1 MKRVEVGIIGC
12 GYWGPNLVRTFVE
25 IGGATVRGVAD
36 KDRERLHRVG
46 TRYPHLRVL
55 TEDFHH
61 LFEQRLDA
69 VVVCTP
75 PETHYDIVRACL
87 EQGLDVL
94 VEKPLATSSEH
105 ARELVEI
112 AERHGQILMV
122 GHIGAY
128 TPAVTELRSMIAAGA
143 LGDIAYIDA
152 VRVGLGLFRSNLNV
166 IWDLAPHDIAIL
178 MYLLGESPK
187 SVSTR
192 GIGCIEPT
200 NEDVA
205 YLTLS
210 FPSGV
215 LAHVRL
221 SWLDPCKTRRVT
233 VVGNQKMVVYDD
245 LENHEKL
252 KIYDKHVDAVR
263 QTDTF
268 GDFHFAY
275 HYGSIL
281 SPYIEGDEPLRVE
294 CLHFLE
300 CVRDRSTPLT
310 DGRNGLAVVEAI
322 EAAQQSLR
330 KGGTPVSIAKVVA
343 GRTPQRWRPAFPA
356 DGTEGNGAAV
366 KGNRADKARKA
377 HRKEMRRAAKADA
390 NGKVNG
396 NGSNGNGV
404 KRNGNGSSNG
414 SNGNGTN
421 GNGKVGKGAIKVRDY
436 APEEV

>member
-1 MKRVEVGIIGC
+1 MKRVDVGIIGC

-25 IGGATVRGVAD
+25 IGGASVRGVAD
-36 KDRERLHRVG
+36 RDRERLDRVAN
-46 TRYPHLRVL
+46 RYPDVRVL
-55 TEDFHH
+55 TEDFHDM
-61 LFEQRLDA
+61 FEQRLDA

-87 EQGLDVL
+87 ERGLDVL
-94 VEKPLATSSEH
+94 VEKPLATSPEH
-105 ARELVEI
+105 ARELVDL
-112 AERHGQILMV
+112 AERRGRILMV
-122 GHIGAY
+122 GHIGVY

-192 GIGCIEPT
+192 GIGCVEPS

-233 VVGNQKMVVYDD
+233 VVGKQKMVVYDD

-252 KIYDKHVDAVR
+252 KIYDKRVAAVR

-275 HYGSIL
+275 HYGNIL

-300 CVRDRSTPLT
+300 CVRERSTPLT

-330 KGGTPVSIAKVVA
+330 KGGSPVSIAQVIA
-343 GRTPQRWRPAFPA
+343 GRTPQRWRPVSPV
-356 DGTEGNGAAV
+356 DGNGDAAEAAQRREREAN
-366 KGNRADKARKA
+366 GTDKLRKA
-377 HRKEMRRAAKADA
+377 HRKAIRRAAKAA
-390 NGKVNG
+390 GNGKANG
-396 NGSNGNGV
+396 NG
-404 KRNGNGSSNG
+404 
-414 SNGNGTN
+414 N
-421 GNGKVGKGAIKVRDY
+421 GNGKAGKAAIEVHDRVH
-436 APEEV
+436 EEV